1 MRAEII
7 SVGTEILLGE
17 IVDTNASWIAAR
29 LPALGLD
36 LYYKSVVGD
45 NLGRIV
51 DAIEHG
57 LRRSEVLIMTGGLGP
72 TDDDLTREG
81 IAAALGEEPF
91 IDEDMARALRA
102 FFESR
107 GVTFPER
114 NLKQASLIPSAGPIL
129 NPRGTAPGWWVEKTL
144 PDAGDRYIIA
154 MPGVPQ
160 EMYRMWDKEVSPR
173 LLEIAGGNVLV
184 TRVLKTVGMGESHI
198 DELMTPLSR
207 GMDNPSIGIYAKQD
221 GVYVRIAA
229 KAGTPE
235 RARELIA
242 PVEGRA
248 RELLG
253 EILWGA
259 DDETLEA
266 AVLRMLRERGRTL
279 ATMESCTG
287 GLLASTLTDVDGAS
301 DVFLGGSVTYATAMK
316 VALGVDAAVVEQ
328 HGVISAEVAAEM
340 ARAARQDLHADYG
353 IGVTGIAGNDPVE
366 GKPPGTVH
374 VAVHDGT
381 RAEQLSYTINLGR
394 PANKRR
400 AVTSALFLLRR
411 SLLARGHRGM

>member
-1 MRAEII
+1 MKAEII

-17 IVDTNASWIAAR
+17 IVDTNASWIASR
-29 LPALGLD
+29 LPELGID

-51 DAIEHG
+51 DTIEHG
-57 LRRSEVLIMTGGLGP
+57 LRRSDVLIMTGGLGP

-114 NLKQASLIPSAGPIL
+114 NLKQASLIPSASPIL

-144 PDAGDRYIIA
+144 PDSGDRYIIA

-160 EMYRMWDKEVSPR
+160 EMYRMWEKEVAPR

-198 DELMTPLSR
+198 DEQMTPLSR

-229 KAGTPE
+229 KAETAE
-235 RARELIA
+235 RARQLIA
-242 PVEGRA
+242 PVEERA
-248 RELLG
+248 RAILG
-253 EILWGA
+253 QIVWGA

-266 AVLRMLRERGRTL
+266 AVLQMLRERGQTV

-287 GLLASTLTDVDGAS
+287 GLLSSTLTDVDGSS
-301 DVFLGGSVTYATAMK
+301 DAFRGGYVTYATDMK
-316 VALGVDAAVVEQ
+316 VALGVGQALIDQ
-328 HGVISAEVAAEM
+328 HGVISAEVAASM
-340 ARAARQDLHADYG
+340 ARAARERAGADYG
-353 IGVTGIAGNDPVE
+353 VGVTGIAGSEPVE

-381 RAEQLSYTINLGR
+381 KAEQLSYTINLGR

-411 SLLARGHRGM
+411 ALLASR

>member
-1 MRAEII
+1 MKAEII

-29 LPALGLD
+29 LPELGID

-57 LRRSEVLIMTGGLGP
+57 LQRSDVLIMTGGLGP

-81 IAAALGEEPF
+81 IAAALGEDPF

-102 FFESR
+102 FFEGR
-107 GVTFPER
+107 GLTFPER
-114 NLKQASLIPSAGPIL
+114 NIKQASLIPSASPIL

-144 PDAGDRYIIA
+144 PDSGDRYIIA

-160 EMYRMWDKEVSPR
+160 EMYRMWEKEVAPR

-198 DELMTPLSR
+198 DEQMAPLSR
-207 GMDNPSIGIYAKQD
+207 GSDNPSIGIYAKQD

-229 KAGTPE
+229 KAE
-235 RARELIA
+235 NADRARELIA
-242 PVEGRA
+242 PVEEEA
-248 RELLG
+248 RRILG
-253 EILWGA
+253 EIVWGA
-259 DDETLEA
+259 DNETLEA
-266 AVLRMLRERGRTL
+266 AILQMLRERNLTL

-287 GLLASTLTDVDGAS
+287 GLLASTLTDVDGSS
-301 DVFLGGSVTYATAMK
+301 DAFLGGYVTYATDMK
-316 VALGVDAAVVEQ
+316 IALGVDPAVVEQ

-340 ARAARQDLHADYG
+340 ARAAREKTGAGYG
-353 IGVTGIAGNDPVE
+353 IGVTGIAGSEPVE

-381 RAEQLSYTINLGR
+381 AAQNLSYTINLGR

-411 SLLARGHRGM
+411 ALLARG